1 MGDIV
6 HTRPTGLTVGITTRN
21 RPESLRACLASLSV
35 IAGLEPEV
43 LVFDDA
49 SASPAADHAAACP
62 LPVRVVRDDAA
73 PGPIVGRNRLVKEA
87 AGEFVLLLDDD
98 TRILS
103 IESVEAA
110 LQVLR
115 GDRRVAAVAFAQAE
129 ADGRP
134 WPDRMQPST
143 ARVPAIVTSFIGFA
157 HMVRRAAFLSV
168 SGYRE
173 ALGFY
178 GEEKELCLRLV
189 HAGHQTV
196 YLPDA
201 RVAHVPDPANR
212 DPRQHLRRVAR
223 NDCLNSLY
231 NDPVSRLLWMLPAR
245 FVLYFR
251 MRRSWQV
258 ADPWGGWWLARDL
271 MRRLPAILRD
281 RRPVSRATL
290 ARWRA
295 IQQGQTAYE
304 PPHVPVEGV
313 PGR

>member
-1 MGDIV
+1 V
-6 HTRPTGLTVGITTRN
+6 TRALTVGITTRN
-21 RPESLRACLASLSV
+21 RPESLRACLASIAV
-35 IAGLEPEV
+35 IQDLAPEV

-49 SASPAADHAAACP
+49 SSPPAALQAAPCAV
-62 LPVRVVRDDAA
+62 PVRVIRDESA

-87 AGEFVLLLDDD
+87 EGEFALLLDDD

-103 IESVEAA
+103 RESIEAA

-115 GDRRVAAVAFAQAE
+115 GDPRVAAVAFAQAE

-143 ARVPAIVTSFIGFA
+143 ARVPSVVASFIGFA
-157 HMVRRAAFLSV
+157 HMVRRSAFLEV

-189 HAGHQTV
+189 HSGHQTV

-212 DPRQHLRRVAR
+212 DRRQYLRRVAR
-223 NDCLNSLY
+223 NDCLNTLY
-231 NDPVSRLLWMLPAR
+231 NDPLTRLVWMLPAR

-251 MRRSWQV
+251 MRRNWQI
-258 ADPWGGWWLARDL
+258 ADPWGGWWLVRDL
-271 MRRLPAILRD
+271 MQRLPAIWRD

-295 IQQGQTAYE
+295 IQNGQTVYE
-304 PPHVPVEGV
+304 PPRLQTGSA

>member
-1 MGDIV
+1 M
-6 HTRPTGLTVGITTRN
+6 TRALTVGITTRN
-21 RPESLRACLASLSV
+21 RPESLRACLASIAV
-35 IAGLEPEV
+35 IQDLNPEV

-49 SASPAADHAAACP
+49 SSPPAALEAGSCAV
-62 LPVRVVRDDAA
+62 PVRVIRDESA
-73 PGPIVGRNRLVKEA
+73 PGPVVGRNRLVREA
-87 AGEFVLLLDDD
+87 QGDFALLLDDD

-103 IESVEAA
+103 RESIEAA

-115 GDRRVAAVAFAQAE
+115 GDPRVAAVAFAQAE

-143 ARVPAIVTSFIGFA
+143 ARVPSVVASFIGFA
-157 HMVRRAAFLSV
+157 HMVRRSAFLEV

-189 HAGHQTV
+189 HSGHQTV

-212 DPRQHLRRVAR
+212 DRRQYLRRVAR
-223 NDCLNSLY
+223 NDCLNTLY
-231 NDPVSRLLWMLPAR
+231 NDPLTRLVWMLPAR

-251 MRRSWQV
+251 MRRTWQI
-258 ADPWGGWWLARDL
+258 ADPWGGWWLVRDL
-271 MRRLPAILRD
+271 MQRLPAIWRD

-295 IQQGQTAYE
+295 IQNGQTAYE
-304 PPHVPVEGV
+304 PPRLQTGNA

>member
-1 MGDIV
+1 M
-6 HTRPTGLTVGITTRN
+6 TRALTVGITTRN
-21 RPESLRACLASLSV
+21 RPESLRACLASIAV
-35 IAGLEPEV
+35 IQDLDPEV

-49 SASPAADHAAACP
+49 SSPPAALQAASSTV
-62 LPVRVVRDDAA
+62 PVRVIRDESA
-73 PGPIVGRNRLVKEA
+73 PGPVVGRNRLVKEA
-87 AGEFVLLLDDD
+87 EGEFALLLDDD

-103 IESVEAA
+103 RESIEAA

-115 GDRRVAAVAFAQAE
+115 GDPRVAAVAFAQAE

-143 ARVPAIVTSFIGFA
+143 ARVPSVVASFIGFA
-157 HMVRRAAFLSV
+157 HMVRRSAFLEV

-189 HAGHQTV
+189 HSGHQTV

-212 DPRQHLRRVAR
+212 DRRQYLRRVAR
-223 NDCLNSLY
+223 NDCLNTLY
-231 NDPVSRLLWMLPAR
+231 NDPLTRLVWMLPAR

-251 MRRSWQV
+251 MRRTWQI
-258 ADPWGGWWLARDL
+258 ADPWGGWWLVRDL
-271 MRRLPAILRD
+271 MQRLPAIWRD

-295 IQQGQTAYE
+295 IQNGQTAYE
-304 PPHVPVEGV
+304 PPRLQTGSA